1 MREGLDDNERRK
13 MEIKIQTVLKGEAAE
28 KFAAAAS
35 MNHRS
40 IAGEAAFRLEQSLK
54 NDNIDKEEG

>member
-1 MREGLDDNERRK
+1 

-54 NDNIDKEEG
+54 DDNRSKEEGLIWKR